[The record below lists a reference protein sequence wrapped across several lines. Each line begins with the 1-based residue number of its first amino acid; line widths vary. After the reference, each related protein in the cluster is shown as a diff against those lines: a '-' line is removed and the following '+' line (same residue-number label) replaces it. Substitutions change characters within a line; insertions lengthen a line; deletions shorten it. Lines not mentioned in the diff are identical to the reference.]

1 MDWINK
7 VRNKPQEEKIR
18 IVWIVVIVAAVV
30 LLGLWIILAH
40 YSRSLPK
47 DTTLFDTLG
56 QGFKDI
62 RDNYKK

>member
-1 MDWINK
+1 MSWIE
-7 VRNKPQEEKIR
+7 RIRTKPQEEKIR
-18 IVWIVVIVAAVV
+18 IVWTVVIVAAII

-56 QGFKDI
+56 RGFKDI

>member
-18 IVWIVVIVAAVV
+18 LVWTVVIVAAVV

-40 YSRSLPK
+40 YSRTLSK

-62 RDNYKK
+62 RDNYRK